1 MSRSA
6 TVREAVAIDPS
17 SSGRKDTRAD
27 HLEILYRLTD
37 KLYRAN
43 SLDAMLS
50 AALEAITEALGCERC
65 SILLFDPEG
74 VMRFVAWRGLSD
86 SYRQKLEGHTPW
98 QPDTLDPPPIF
109 VPDID
114 LSTESEDVRKTIRA
128 EGIRSLSFFP
138 LTAQGK
144 VIGKFMAYHAQP
156 LTYTEAQKALA
167 LTVARQIGFSLA
179 RVDAEMARLAAL
191 RDLVESER
199 RFRLMAE
206 HAPVMIWMCDAQGRC
221 LHLNRM
227 LRDFWQVKE
236 DDIGTFDWRH
246 SMHPDDVAHVMA
258 AMAAGLEH
266 QQCVVVTGRYRNAE
280 GEYRILETRAN
291 PRFAADG
298 RFMGLTGV
306 NTDITERERAE
317 KALRD
322 SEERFRMVVEASPA
336 GMIMTDGEGHILM
349 INALCERIFGYER
362 DELLGREIEVLVPQS
377 VREHHPALRAE
388 HVKESTA
395 RLTKREVMGSCKN
408 GREIPLEI
416 GVNPIQTCDG
426 VRVIA
431 TVADI
436 AERKRAEAQRELLL
450 AELNHRVKNTLAVVQ
465 GLAHLTFRHT
475 DGPARSAFEGRLQAL
490 AGAHDL
496 LTRSHW
502 ESTSLAQ
509 LAADTL
515 QTGGASGQRLS
526 AEGPQVSLTPHAALI
541 IALALHELFTNA
553 LKYGALSS
561 DAGTVSFRWKHLVD
575 EGKLRMEWLE
585 RGGPPVTQP
594 AHKGFGSLLLER
606 TLARDLDGR
615 VDVSF
620 DPEGVAC
627 VIEMPMS
634 AQGGHAWAG

>member
-1 MSRSA
+1 MPITA
-6 TVREAVAIDPS
+6 TESKAVPALED
-17 SSGRKDTRAD
+17 SGRAGTRAD
-27 HLEILYRLTD
+27 YLEILYRLTD

-43 SLDAMLS
+43 SMDAMLS

-86 SYRQKLEGHTPW
+86 HYRQTLEGHTPW
-98 QPDTLDPPPIF
+98 QPDTLDPLPIF
-109 VPDID
+109 VTDID
-114 LSTESEDVRKTIRA
+114 LSTESEEVKETIRG

-138 LTAQGK
+138 LTARGK
-144 VIGKFMAYHAQP
+144 VIGKFMAYHARP
-156 LTYTEAQKALA
+156 LTYTEGQKALA
-167 LTVARQIGFSLA
+167 ITVARQIGFSLA
-179 RVDAEMARLAAL
+179 RVEAEMARLAAL

-227 LRDFWQVKE
+227 LRNFWQVE
-236 DDIGTFDWRH
+236 DGEIGSFDWRR

-258 AMAAGLEH
+258 AMSAGLEH

-291 PRFAADG
+291 PRHGADG
-298 RFMGLTGV
+298 HFMGLTGV

-322 SEERFRMVVEASPA
+322 SEERFRTVVEASPA

-349 INALCERIFGYER
+349 INELCERLFGYDR

-377 VREHHPALRAE
+377 VRGHHPALRAGQ
-388 HVKESTA
+388 VKDSTS
-395 RLTKREVMGSCKN
+395 RLTKREVMGRCKD

-416 GVNPIQTCDG
+416 GVNPIITCDG
-426 VRVIA
+426 MRVIA

-509 LAADTL
+509 LASDTL
-515 QTGGASGQRLS
+515 QTGAASGQRLF
-526 AEGPQVSLTPHAALI
+526 AEGPHVTLNPHRALT

-561 DAGTVSFRWKHLVD
+561 DAGTVSFRWKYLVE
-575 EGKLRMEWLE
+575 EGIIRMEWRE
-585 RGGPPVTQP
+585 RGGPQVAQP

-606 TLARDLDGR
+606 TLARDLGGR
-615 VDVSF
+615 VDLSF
-620 DPEGVAC
+620 DRGGVTC
-627 VIEMPMS
+627 VIEMPIS
-634 AQGGHAWAG
+634 AQGAQAWAG

>member
-1 MSRSA
+1 MPITAIESK
-6 TVREAVAIDPS
+6 AVPTLEDF
-17 SSGRKDTRAD
+17 GRADTRAD

-43 SLDAMLS
+43 SMDAMLS

-86 SYRQKLEGHTPW
+86 YYRQTLEGHTPW

-109 VPDID
+109 ISDID
-114 LSTESEDVRKTIRA
+114 LSTESEEVKRTIRA

-138 LTAQGK
+138 LTARGK
-144 VIGKFMAYHAQP
+144 VIGKFMAYHARP
-156 LTYTEAQKALA
+156 LTYTQGQKALA
-167 LTVARQIGFSLA
+167 ITVARQIGFSLA
-179 RVDAEMARLAAL
+179 RVEAEMARLAAL
-191 RDLVESER
+191 KDLVESER

-227 LRDFWQVKE
+227 LRHFWQVE
-236 DDIGTFDWRH
+236 ENEIGSFDWRR

-258 AMAAGLEH
+258 AMGAGLEH

-280 GEYRILETRAN
+280 GEYRVLETRAN

-322 SEERFRMVVEASPA
+322 SEERFRTVVEASPA

-349 INALCERIFGYER
+349 INELCERLFGYDR

-377 VREHHPALRAE
+377 VRDHHPALRAG
-388 HVKESTA
+388 HVKESTS
-395 RLTKREVMGSCKN
+395 RLTKREVMGRCKN
-408 GREIPLEI
+408 GCEIPLEI
-416 GVNPIQTCDG
+416 GVNPIVTCDG
-426 VRVIA
+426 MRVIA

-509 LAADTL
+509 LSADTL
-515 QTGGASGQRLS
+515 QTGAASGQRLS
-526 AEGPQVSLTPHAALI
+526 AEGPHVTLSPHRALT

-561 DAGTVSFRWKHLVD
+561 DAGSVSFRWKYLVE
-575 EGKLRMEWLE
+575 EGIIRMEWRE
-585 RGGPPVTQP
+585 RDGPQVAQP

-606 TLARDLDGR
+606 TLARDLGGR
-615 VDVSF
+615 VDHSF
-620 DPEGVAC
+620 DRRGVTC
-627 VIEMPMS
+627 VIEMPIS
-634 AQGGHAWAG
+634 AQGAHAWAG